1 MRSTQSPATFN
12 LQAHRSNTR
21 NLMQRMEAL
30 EDSPASH
37 HQTLS
42 GSIRWMVPYADL
54 VTILLGLFLVLY
66 AMQSKDL
73 AQHKQSPLPT
83 PSAQSELSR
92 EQQALI
98 EDQQRHIALLEEE
111 LKTEEL
117 KEENLTGSKMA
128 SEPTQGL
135 NFLMDNEA
143 AQNEIM
149 KESPLSQLNQ
159 TKLNPNISITK
170 EERGVVISLKDNIL
184 FSPGEA
190 RLSATAKKT
199 LDQLAV
205 SLKPLTQPIRVEGHS
220 DNTPIKTAVY
230 PSNWELS
237 TARATEIVKYLV
249 NQHKMSASMLS
260 AAGYGEFKPIADNS
274 TIEGKQKNRRVDIV
288 VIDGSLASFEANTI
302 EPQEKPKKPVQK
314 MNPTHPINQTSRI
327 ERKTTQPAEPSVSRS
342 LASVQHQVSRTPVS
356 YTMKKPLEVERE

>member
-1 MRSTQSPATFN
+1 
-12 LQAHRSNTR
+12 
-21 NLMQRMEAL
+21 MQRMEAL
-30 EDSPASH
+30 EDTPASH

-66 AMQSKDL
+66 ALQSKDL
-73 AQHKQSPLPT
+73 AQHKQSPLPA
-83 PSAQSELSR
+83 PSAQSELNR
-92 EQQALI
+92 EQNALI

-111 LKTEEL
+111 L
-117 KEENLTGSKMA
+117 TGSKTEVELTPMN

-135 NFLMDNEA
+135 NFLMDNDPSKNDTDKNTDL
-143 AQNEIM
+143 AQ
-149 KESPLSQLNQ
+149 LAQLKQ
-159 TKLNPNISITK
+159 EKLNPNISITK

-190 RLSATAKKT
+190 RLSTTAKKT
-199 LDQLAV
+199 LDQLAL

-220 DNTPIKTAVY
+220 DNTPIRTAVY

-249 NQHKMSASMLS
+249 NRHKMSALRLS
-260 AAGYGEFKPIADNS
+260 AAGYGEFKPVADNS

-288 VIDGSLASFEANTI
+288 ILDGSLASFE
-302 EPQEKPKKPVQK
+302 PKGPLQKP
-314 MNPTHPINQTSRI
+314 NPINPIHQTSRI
-327 ERKTTQPAEPSVSRS
+327 ERKTTHSAEPSASQS
-342 LASVQHQVSRTPVS
+342 LASVQRQVSS
-356 YTMKKPLEVERE
+356 TMEKPLEVEREKSWHDPQSQKI